1 MSDQSADTLPKLL
14 LANAARI
21 GDRPAY
27 REKSRGIW
35 ETTTWR
41 EACTRVRDFALGLEA
56 FGFTPDDKLG
66 IICDNRPRAFWAILA
81 AQSLRGTAVPVY
93 QDGVAAEIGQVLAH
107 ADAAMLVAENQEQVD
122 KVLEVRAKLPGV
134 RRIIYLDPKGM
145 RKYRD
150 PLLVSYTDLEARGRA
165 RAAEHPGGF
174 EAAVADGRADDVA
187 LLLYTS
193 GSTGTPKGVMETHA
207 ICLASARGY
216 LARERCTE
224 RDEVLSYLPLAWVG
238 EVAWTLGAALLA
250 GYVVNCPEEPETVL
264 ENLRELGPT
273 VFLAPPRIWE
283 NMFSTLQVRV
293 EDAGW
298 VKRRLY
304 HAFISVGMEVARRR
318 LAGAAPSPVE
328 RALVGLGEVLVFG
341 AVRDHLGLRRVRYAY
356 TGGGALGPDLFLLF
370 CGIGIR
376 LKQIYGL
383 TETMAFSCGHPD
395 GQVKPETVGPPFPG
409 VELKIGDGNEIC
421 FRGPTVFT
429 RYYKAPDLTA
439 QALHDGLFHTGDAGL
454 IDGDGHLVVIDRA
467 RNVGALTDGT
477 VFAPQFVENKLK
489 FSAYI
494 REAVAVGAGRPWVTA
509 LLNIDL
515 NTVGVWAE
523 RRNLPYAGYTD
534 LAQKPEVYALILEEI
549 RRINA
554 TLPEALRVRR
564 FLILHKELDPD
575 DAEVTRTRKVR
586 RGIVAERYR
595 DLIEGLYGSAESL
608 PVTTTV
614 TYEDGR
620 TAEVRGSV
628 RVQAV
633 DAAPSPPRRNDQ

>member
-1 MSDQSADTLPKLL
+1 MPDTLPKLL

-35 ETTTWR
+35 ETTSWR
-41 EACTRVRDFALGLEA
+41 EAAARVRDLALGLEGL
-56 FGFTPDDKLG
+56 GFARGDRLG
-66 IICDNRPRAFWAILA
+66 IICDNRPRAYWAILA

-93 QDGVAAEIGQVLAH
+93 QDGTAAEIGQVLAH
-107 ADAAMLVAENQEQVD
+107 ADVSAVVAGDQEQVD
-122 KVLEVRAKLPGV
+122 KLLEARAKLPGV
-134 RRIIYLDPKGM
+134 RRVVYLDPKGM
-145 RKYRD
+145 RNYRD
-150 PLLVSYTDLEARGRA
+150 PLLVSYAEVEAQGRT
-165 RAAEHPGGF
+165 RAAAQPGRF
-174 EAAVADGRADDVA
+174 EAAVADGRAEDVA
-187 LLLYTS
+187 LILYTS
-193 GSTGTPKGVMETHA
+193 GSTGTPKGVMVTHA
-207 ICLASARGY
+207 MFVASARAY
-216 LARERCTE
+216 LSRERCTE

-273 VFLAPPRIWE
+273 IFLAPPRIWE
-283 NMFSTLQVRV
+283 NMLSTLQVRV

-298 VKRRLY
+298 IKRRLY
-304 HAFISVGMEVARRR
+304 HAFISVGMEVARKR
-318 LAGAAPSPVE
+318 LEGAAPLPRE
-328 RALVGLGEVLVFG
+328 RLLAALGEVLVCG

-376 LKQIYGL
+376 LKQVYGL
-383 TETMAFSCGHPD
+383 TETMAFGCCHPD
-395 GQVKPETVGPPFPG
+395 GQVRPETVGPPFPG
-409 VELKIGDGNEIC
+409 VELRIGPGNEIC

-429 RYYKAPDLTA
+429 GYYKAPELTA
-439 QALHDGLFHTGDAGL
+439 EALRDGWFHTGDAGL
-454 IDGDGHLVVIDRA
+454 IDGNGHLVVIDRA
-467 RNVGALTDGT
+467 RNVGTLTDGT

-489 FSAYI
+489 FSPYI
-494 REAVAVGAGRPWVTA
+494 REAVAVGGGRPWVSA
-509 LLNIDL
+509 LLNIDV
-515 NTVGVWAE
+515 NTVGMWAE
-523 RRNLPYAGYTD
+523 RRSLPFAGYTD
-534 LAQKPEVYALILEEI
+534 LAQKPEVYALILDEV
-549 RRINA
+549 RRISA

-586 RGIVAERYR
+586 RGVVAERYK
-595 DLIEGLYGSAESL
+595 DLIDGLYGSAESL
-608 PVTTTV
+608 AVTTTV

-620 TAEVRGSV
+620 TAEVRATV

-633 DAAPSPPRRNDQ
+633 DAVASAAGTP

>member
-1 MSDQSADTLPKLL
+1 MPDTLPKLL

-35 ETTTWR
+35 ETTSWR
-41 EACTRVRDFALGLEA
+41 EAAARVRDLALGLEGL
-56 FGFTPDDKLG
+56 GFARGDRLG
-66 IICDNRPRAFWAILA
+66 IICDNRPRAYWAILA

-93 QDGVAAEIGQVLAH
+93 QDGTAAEIGQVLAH
-107 ADAAMLVAENQEQVD
+107 ADVSAVVAGDQEQVD
-122 KVLEVRAKLPGV
+122 KLLEARAKLPGV
-134 RRIIYLDPKGM
+134 RRVVYLDPKGM
-145 RKYRD
+145 RNYRD
-150 PLLVSYTDLEARGRA
+150 PLLVSYAEVEAQGRT
-165 RAAEHPGGF
+165 RAAAQPGRF
-174 EAAVADGRADDVA
+174 EAAVADGRAEDVA
-187 LLLYTS
+187 LILYTS
-193 GSTGTPKGVMETHA
+193 GSTGTPKGVMVTHA
-207 ICLASARGY
+207 MFVASARAY
-216 LARERCTE
+216 LSRERCTE

-273 VFLAPPRIWE
+273 IFLAPPRIWE
-283 NMFSTLQVRV
+283 NMLSTLQVRV

-298 VKRRLY
+298 IKRRLY
-304 HAFISVGMEVARRR
+304 HAFISVGMEVARKR
-318 LAGAAPSPVE
+318 LEGAAPLPRE
-328 RALVGLGEVLVFG
+328 RLLAALGEVLVCG

-376 LKQIYGL
+376 LKQVYGL
-383 TETMAFSCGHPD
+383 TETMAFGCCHPD
-395 GQVKPETVGPPFPG
+395 GQVRPETVGPPFPG
-409 VELKIGDGNEIC
+409 VELRIGPGNEIC

-429 RYYKAPDLTA
+429 GYYKAPELTA
-439 QALHDGLFHTGDAGL
+439 EALRDGWFHTGDAGL
-454 IDGDGHLVVIDRA
+454 IDGNGHLVVIDRA
-467 RNVGALTDGT
+467 RNVGTLTDGT

-489 FSAYI
+489 FSPYI
-494 REAVAVGAGRPWVTA
+494 REAVAVGGGRPWVSA
-509 LLNIDL
+509 LLNIDV
-515 NTVGVWAE
+515 NTVGMWAE
-523 RRNLPYAGYTD
+523 RRSLPFAGYTD
-534 LAQKPEVYALILEEI
+534 LAQKPEVYALILDEV
-549 RRINA
+549 RRISA

-586 RGIVAERYR
+586 RGVVAERYK
-595 DLIEGLYGSAESL
+595 DLIDGLYGSAESL
-608 PVTTTV
+608 AVTTTV

-620 TAEVRGSV
+620 TAEVRATV

-633 DAAPSPPRRNDQ
+633 DAVASAASTP